1 MVGNA
6 IPAQAP
12 GAEIIEI
19 EKETETVL
27 VLETEAETEKE
38 VETAEIKNVPI
49 QTEYDDIIAEVAEK
63 YGVSA
68 ALIKAI
74 IKTESNFNPNLTSR
88 TNDYGL
94 MQINA
99 CNVSWLQDELG
110 VTDLF
115 DPAQNIESGVYI
127 LSRFLKRYSLAD
139 ALMAYNCGEGGAKR
153 FRTYGDNLNFKLT
166 ADGYVFCEINR
177 ADTVNR
183 RGADRRLLVER
194 VFKVNRINKLL
205 PNHKVGEFYI

>member
-38 VETAEIKNVPI
+38 VEAAEIKNVPI

-153 FRTYGDNLNFKLT
+153 LWGQGVHSTNYTRKVLKNLN
-166 ADGYVFCEINR
+166 
-177 ADTVNR
+177 
-183 RGADRRLLVER
+183 
-194 VFKVNRINKLL
+194 
-205 PNHKVGEFYI
+205 EFGG

>member
-12 GAEIIEI
+12 GVEIIEI

-27 VLETEAETEKE
+27 TLETEAETEKE
-38 VETAEIKNVPI
+38 VETSEIKNVPI

-110 VTDLF
+110 ITDLF

-153 FRTYGDNLNFKLT
+153 LWEQGVHSTNYTRKVLKNLN
-166 ADGYVFCEINR
+166 
-177 ADTVNR
+177 
-183 RGADRRLLVER
+183 
-194 VFKVNRINKLL
+194 
-205 PNHKVGEFYI
+205 EFGG

>member
-1 MVGNA
+1 MCKTKSKIIKGASLVLLLSTGAFLMVGNA

-27 VLETEAETEKE
+27 TLETEKE

-115 DPAQNIESGVYI
+115 DPVQNIESGVYI
-127 LSRFLKRYSLAD
+127 LSGFLKRYSLAD

-153 FRTYGDNLNFKLT
+153 LWEQGVHSTNYTRKVLKNLN
-166 ADGYVFCEINR
+166 
-177 ADTVNR
+177 
-183 RGADRRLLVER
+183 
-194 VFKVNRINKLL
+194 
-205 PNHKVGEFYI
+205 EFGG

>member
-27 VLETEAETEKE
+27 TLETEAETEKE

-153 FRTYGDNLNFKLT
+153 LWEQGVHSTNYTRKVLKNLN
-166 ADGYVFCEINR
+166 
-177 ADTVNR
+177 
-183 RGADRRLLVER
+183 
-194 VFKVNRINKLL
+194 
-205 PNHKVGEFYI
+205 EFGG

>member
-1 MVGNA
+1 MYKSNSKIIKGLSFALVLSIGAFLMVGNA
-6 IPAQAP
+6 LPVEAP
-12 GAEIIEI
+12 SAEVIEI
-19 EKETETVL
+19 ETENESVLDLKTEIESETEIAST
-27 VLETEAETEKE
+27 TEQQRPADSKTK
-38 VETAEIKNVPI
+38 
-49 QTEYDDIIAEVAEK
+49 YDEIIAEIAEK

-74 IKTESNFNPNLTSR
+74 IKTESNFNPTLISA

-99 CNVSWLQDELG
+99 CNVSWLTDELG

-127 LSRFLKRYSLAD
+127 LSGYLKRYSLAD

-153 FRTYGDNLNFKLT
+153 LWKQDIHFTHYTKRVLKNL
-166 ADGYVFCEINR
+166 D
-177 ADTVNR
+177 
-183 RGADRRLLVER
+183 
-194 VFKVNRINKLL
+194 
-205 PNHKVGEFYI
+205 EFGGLYE